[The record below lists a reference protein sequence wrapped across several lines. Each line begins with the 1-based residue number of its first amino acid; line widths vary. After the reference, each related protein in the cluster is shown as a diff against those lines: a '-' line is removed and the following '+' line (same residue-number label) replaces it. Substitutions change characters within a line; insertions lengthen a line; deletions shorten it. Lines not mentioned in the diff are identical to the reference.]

1 MLEPNSRRG
10 FHGWL
15 RVQLHERLLL
25 LTILTIGSGITAH
38 TQSRPYVGGS
48 VSVVRETRSET
59 FQPAGTTWGGT
70 LLLGLPLSPRV
81 SLEFEPSFIG
91 SLDPGEYTYRPGP
104 SLQAHVTTHRRDT
117 FFTVQFRARTRLLE
131 PVVGGS
137 YVYARARRH
146 ATFVPSGSLYFDDR
160 QAQRGVALAAGLD
173 GSVKLTPR
181 VFIVPTF
188 RAFFVARS
196 TEGVIGEQTGGGPFV
211 FRFGVGTRVTF

>member
-1 MLEPNSRRG
+1 MLEPNARRG
-10 FHGWL
+10 FHGPL
-15 RVQLHERLLL
+15 RVQLPARLLL
-25 LTILTIGSGITAH
+25 LTVLTIGSVVTAH

-48 VSVVRETRSET
+48 VSVVSETRSET
-59 FQPAGTTWGGT
+59 IQPAGTTWGGS

-91 SLDPGEYTYRPGP
+91 SLDPGEYTYRPSP

-117 FFTVQFRARTRLLE
+117 FFTIQFRARTRLLE

-160 QAQRGVALAAGLD
+160 QAQRGVGFAAGLD
-173 GSVKLTPR
+173 GSFRLTPR
-181 VFIVPTF
+181 VFVVPTF
-188 RAFFVARS
+188 RAFFIARS
-196 TEGVIGEQTGGGPFV
+196 TEGFTGEQTSGGPV
-211 FRFGVGTRVTF
+211 TFRFGVGTRVTF